1 MKKLRDLLNEVGYI
15 GLVSKRG
22 FGKPSSNH
30 IKEDEFSGPDPRRG
44 STIQGRGF
52 ERRGKEDEDW
62 YGDDDQF
69 DTDPG
74 QEDTERITAIYN
86 EGSGL
91 LDDVGS
97 QIEMFSEQLDENLE
111 QLYDTSGD
119 MTYKQQAGVIK
130 KYFNNILRN
139 IELTKKHLDAGF

>member
-1 MKKLRDLLNEVGYI
+1 MYKI
-15 GLVSKRG
+15 III
-22 FGKPSSNH
+22 F
-30 IKEDEFSGPDPRRG
+30 DE
-44 STIQGRGF
+44 
-52 ERRGKEDEDW
+52 EEEDW
-62 YGDDDQF
+62 YSDDPDAPESMYGDDDQF
-69 DTDPG
+69 DADPG
-74 QEDTERITAIYN
+74 QEDTERVTAIYN

-119 MTYKQQAGVIK
+119 MVYKQQSGVLK